1 MNLKTIA
8 RRAAGALLFV
18 PLAACGSSSLGD
30 SDIVVPSL
38 AEAKAQAEQD
48 ITPENASDEL
58 DKLEA
63 EIEADAKGG

>member
-18 PLAACGSSSLGD
+18 PLAACGSSSFGEG
-30 SDIVVPSL
+30 DIVVPSL
-38 AEAKAQAEQD
+38 TEAKAQAEKD
-48 ITPENASDEL
+48 ITPDNANDEL
-58 DKLEA
+58 EKLEA